1 MKLKK
6 AGYIY
11 SIRMKKALLITLT
24 LLVTLCFG
32 QVQENMLME
41 RFNMNAFNPAYVG
54 SEGREVSFTTRSTW
68 QGIASA
74 PRINYFFYSGNPK
87 KNLSLGA
94 SVISNKV
101 FIDTRTQYTADAS
114 YKLEMGSGANL
125 FLGIKAGATSK
136 NTDIEGLNRITNAS
150 NPSIAVNNNAI
161 FPVFGFGALFKSEKF
176 YISASIPNFLNP
188 EKFVDEDAFIGSE
201 KPNTYLL
208 AGTSFNTG
216 VFGSKL
222 KPFISV
228 KLIPEGQNQ
237 THIGGTFDFK
247 NIVEIGGGYKS
258 IGYSNVLLILK
269 TKFGLTAAYAYD
281 FGIPSGQS
289 AVTRS
294 GNEIFLKFRF

>member
-1 MKLKK
+1 
-6 AGYIY
+6 
-11 SIRMKKALLITLT
+11 MKKYLITTLLIA
-24 LLVTLCFG
+24 VGFYSQA
-32 QVQENMLME
+32 QVQENLLME

-54 SEGREVSFTTRSTW
+54 SEGREVSFTTRSAW
-68 QGIASA
+68 QAVVDA
-74 PRINYFFYSGNPK
+74 PRTSYFFYSGNPK

-101 FIDTRTQYTADAS
+101 YIDTRTQYAVDAS
-114 YKLEMGSGANL
+114 YQLEMGGGSNL

-136 NTDIEGLNRITNAS
+136 NTDIEGLERITNVSNPAIAS
-150 NPSIAVNNNAI
+150 NGTAI

-188 EKFVDEDAFIGSE
+188 EKFVKDNAFIGSE
-201 KPNTYLL
+201 KPMTYLL
-208 AGTSFNTG
+208 AGTSINTG

-222 KPFISV
+222 KPFISAR
-228 KLIPEGQNQ
+228 LNPDGENQ
-237 THIGGTFDFK
+237 THIGGTLDYK
-247 NIVEIGGGYKS
+247 DTVEIGGGYKS
-258 IGYSNVLLILK
+258 VGYSNVMLIVK

-281 FGIPSGQS
+281 FGIPSGQV

>member
-1 MKLKK
+1 
-6 AGYIY
+6 
-11 SIRMKKALLITLT
+11 
-24 LLVTLCFG
+24 
-32 QVQENMLME
+32 ME

-54 SEGREVSFTTRSTW
+54 SEGREVSFTTRSAWIGVVDT
-68 QGIASA
+68 
-74 PRINYFFYSGNPK
+74 PRTSYFFYSGNPK

-101 FIDTRTQYTADAS
+101 FIDTRTQYAVDAS
-114 YKLEMGSGANL
+114 YQLEMGGGSNL

-136 NTDIEGLNRITNAS
+136 NTDIEGLQRITTAANTAIAS
-150 NPSIAVNNNAI
+150 NGTAI

-188 EKFVDEDAFIGSE
+188 EKFVDDDAFIGSE
-201 KPNTYLL
+201 KPSTYLL
-208 AGTSFNTG
+208 AGTSFDTG

-222 KPFISV
+222 KPFVSA
-228 KLIPEGQNQ
+228 KLNPDGENQ

-247 NIVEIGGGYKS
+247 DTVEIGGGYKS
-258 IGYSNVLLILK
+258 VGYSNLLLIVK

-281 FGIPSGQS
+281 FGIPNGKS

-294 GNEIFLKFRF
+294 GYEIFLKFKF

>member
-1 MKLKK
+1 
-6 AGYIY
+6 
-11 SIRMKKALLITLT
+11 MKKYLITTLLIA
-24 LLVTLCFG
+24 VGFYSQA
-32 QVQENMLME
+32 QVQENLLME

-54 SEGREVSFTTRSTW
+54 SEGREVSFTTRSAW
-68 QGIASA
+68 QAVVDA
-74 PRINYFFYSGNPK
+74 PRTSYFFYSGNPK

-101 FIDTRTQYTADAS
+101 FIDTRTQYAVDAS
-114 YKLEMGSGANL
+114 YQLEMGGGSNL

-136 NTDIEGLNRITNAS
+136 NTDIEGLERITNVSNPAIAS
-150 NPSIAVNNNAI
+150 NGTAI

-188 EKFVDEDAFIGSE
+188 EKFVKDNAFIGTE
-201 KPNTYLL
+201 KPMTYLL
-208 AGTSFNTG
+208 AGTSINTG

-222 KPFISV
+222 KPFISAR
-228 KLIPEGQNQ
+228 LNPDGENQ
-237 THIGGTFDFK
+237 THIGGTLDYK
-247 NIVEIGGGYKS
+247 DTVEIGGGYKS
-258 IGYSNVLLILK
+258 VGYSNVMLIVK

-281 FGIPSGQS
+281 FGIPSGQV

>member
-1 MKLKK
+1 MRKQILIIVLL
-6 AGYIY
+6 AIGYI
-11 SIRMKKALLITLT
+11 SQA
-24 LLVTLCFG
+24 
-32 QVQENMLME
+32 QVQENLLME

-54 SEGREVSFTTRSTW
+54 SEGREVSFTTRSAW
-68 QGIASA
+68 QGVVDA
-74 PRINYFFYSGNPK
+74 PRTSYFFYSGNPK

-101 FIDTRTQYTADAS
+101 FIDTRTQYAVDAS
-114 YKLEMGSGANL
+114 YQLEMGGGSDL

-136 NTDIEGLNRITNAS
+136 NTDIEGLQRITTAANPAIAS
-150 NPSIAVNNNAI
+150 NGTAI

-188 EKFVDEDAFIGSE
+188 EKFVDDDAFIGSE
-201 KPNTYLL
+201 KPSTYLL
-208 AGTSFNTG
+208 AGTSFDTG

-222 KPFISV
+222 KPFISA
-228 KLIPEGQNQ
+228 KLNPDGENQ

-247 NIVEIGGGYKS
+247 DTVEIGGGYKS
-258 IGYSNVLLILK
+258 VGYSNVLLIVK

-281 FGIPSGQS
+281 FGIPNGQS

-294 GNEIFLKFRF
+294 GNEIFLKFKF

>member
-1 MKLKK
+1 
-6 AGYIY
+6 
-11 SIRMKKALLITLT
+11 MKKYLITTLLIA
-24 LLVTLCFG
+24 VGFYSQA
-32 QVQENMLME
+32 QVQENLLME

-54 SEGREVSFTTRSTW
+54 SEGREVSFTTRSAW
-68 QGIASA
+68 QAVVDA
-74 PRINYFFYSGNPK
+74 PRTSYFFYSGNPK

-101 FIDTRTQYTADAS
+101 FIDTRTQYAVDAS
-114 YKLEMGSGANL
+114 YQLEMGGGSNL

-136 NTDIEGLNRITNAS
+136 NTDIEGLERITNVS
-150 NPSIAVNNNAI
+150 NPSIASNGTAI

-188 EKFVDEDAFIGSE
+188 EKFVKDNAFIGSE
-201 KPNTYLL
+201 KPMTYLL
-208 AGTSFNTG
+208 AGTSINTG

-222 KPFISV
+222 KPFISAR
-228 KLIPEGQNQ
+228 LNPDGENQ

-247 NIVEIGGGYKS
+247 DTVEIGGGYKS
-258 IGYSNVLLILK
+258 IGYSNVMLIVK

-281 FGIPSGQS
+281 FGIPSGQV
-289 AVTRS
+289 AVTQS